1 MTEPRDDLA
10 SRNAPLD
17 DDRIASVIVVD
28 PIAGDGEAEQGQA
41 AVALDADLL
50 DAMATTS
57 ISIEPPSVES
67 SDESDPISLETAE
80 PTESLSA
87 SPSAAM
93 TPDQEDEVP
102 LAESIAPPVLGS
114 LASIE
119 AELVAPATGSVV
131 ASPPRRYRSWPF
143 RMASGIG
150 RAIEFSFG
158 GASLIVLLAIATG
171 IPGAQILT
179 LGYLIEV
186 SGRIARTG
194 KVRAGMPGWRK
205 AARIGSLALGTL
217 MCLAP
222 IGYLSSL
229 AEAAELID
237 PTSTSSRGL
246 RIGQWIVTLMS
257 VPHMLAAWFCGGK
270 LRYFF
275 WPLLA
280 PFQLAIWALQW
291 TLATPA
297 LRRGLDETL
306 GRVWPTL
313 VADLCAVAPLT
324 DFFLPA
330 IIGKHLWFGTLW
342 ARLRDG
348 FWEFLAGLRLPYLG
362 WLGLRAF
369 VGSVAWLCLPTLLLI
384 GGTALPDG
392 GAVLTGTT
400 GVVLLAIVCLYLPVL
415 QTHFGAVGKLFAM
428 FDLAEARR
436 QIARSPLRHS
446 LALLL
451 VMLLALPLYL
461 FKIELV
467 DGGLWWALGLIFVA
481 FSLPARWAT
490 GWAYARSSRRET
502 KSWVIWRWPIRM
514 TVFPLAIVFAIF
526 VSVTRFLSW
535 GGALGLF
542 EHHAFL
548 VPAPFTRLF

>member
-1 MTEPRDDLA
+1 MTEPRDELA

-28 PIAGDGEAEQGQA
+28 PIDGDREAGGAETARAHDPASLDTLPPAHDSLERIA
-41 AVALDADLL
+41 AEPIGDSGPIPLETVDTIESVAVS
-50 DAMATTS
+50 ATT
-57 ISIEPPSVES
+57 PG
-67 SDESDPISLETAE
+67 D
-80 PTESLSA
+80 
-87 SPSAAM
+87 
-93 TPDQEDEVP
+93 EDEVP
-102 LAESIAPPVLGS
+102 LAEAIAPPVLS
-114 LASIE
+114 SPASIE
-119 AELVAPATGSVV
+119 AELVSPAIEPIAAAT
-131 ASPPRRYRSWPF
+131 PLRRYRSWPF

-246 RIGQWIVTLMS
+246 RIGQWIVTLML

-291 TLATPA
+291 TLASPA
-297 LRRGLDETL
+297 LRRGLDRTL
-306 GRVWPTL
+306 GEIWPTL
-313 VADLCAVAPLT
+313 VADLCAVTPLT

-330 IIGKHLWFGTLW
+330 IIGKHLWQGTLW

-428 FDLAEARR
+428 FDLVEARR

-446 LALLL
+446 IALLL
-451 VMLLALPLYL
+451 VMVLALPLYL
-461 FKIELV
+461 FKIELL
-467 DGGLWWALGLIFVA
+467 DGGIWWALGLIFVA
-481 FSLPARWAT
+481 FSLPARWVT

-502 KSWVIWRWPIRM
+502 KSWLIWRWPIRM
-514 TVFPLAIVFAIF
+514 AIFPLAIIFAIF